1 MGWLGDEV
9 NVIDEW
15 ENIMLKQFTDVGVV
29 RIATQFVDFNFE
41 MILDI
46 TKW

>member
-15 ENIMLKQFTDVGVV
+15 ENIMSKQFTDVDVV

-41 MILDI
+41 TILGI
-46 TKW
+46 TK

>member
-15 ENIMLKQFTDVGVV
+15 ENIMSKQITDVVWYV
-29 RIATQFVDFNFE
+29 LLLNLVDFNFE
-41 MILDI
+41 TILDI
-46 TKW
+46 IK

>member
-15 ENIMLKQFTDVGVV
+15 ENIMSKQITDVVWYV
-29 RIATQFVDFNFE
+29 LLLNLVDFNFE
-41 MILDI
+41 TILDI
-46 TKW
+46 TK